1 MLLASVRSHF
11 PKLRYPLPMQII
23 YVKLLLGVAQN
34 VEELEEPLLKL
45 IAQHMAYLDSEATLP
60 PRFVKDKPILLR

>member
-1 MLLASVRSHF
+1 
-11 PKLRYPLPMQII
+11 MQII